1 MILENLTFISV
12 GSWWRRWVDSVMK
25 FVWSWSHFHTLH
37 GQVTNLWSFYLRTLL
52 NYSKS
57 TAYEELLKTANIK
70 SLEHRRIEQAL
81 ILVYKSIHNQTP
93 NYIQE
98 MFSLRSNGYSLRG
111 HLKVVLPRPTSSYM
125 QHSFTYQASKQWN
138 NLTDKI
144 RMSESLSIFRKNLQD
159 IQLSSSYDC
168 SCLFCKQIV

>member
-1 MILENLTFISV
+1 
-12 GSWWRRWVDSVMK
+12 MK

-37 GQVTNLWSFYLRTLL
+37 GQVTNLWSFDLRTLL

-93 NYIQE
+93 KYIQD
-98 MFSLRSNGYSLRG
+98 MFSLELTTIFLLWSWK
-111 HLKVVLPRPTSSYM
+111 LKKKNISKCSMYNTTLATADLVKLCNYNNFKEKKILKTVLT
-125 QHSFTYQASKQWN
+125 
-138 NLTDKI
+138 I
-144 RMSESLSIFRKNLQD
+144 VRMSWPEVVKISSPKLRVDRLSYPVIWTSAHGN
-159 IQLSSSYDC
+159 
-168 SCLFCKQIV
+168 CKKKKPVLL